1 MTFAVGSGPP
11 GGSGAGHQ
19 PFGISNVLSSLFSLY
34 ISPQTPPPHSR
45 CIYLVIFR
53 FFQVSNNKCMHFL
66 CDVFACRF
74 GKNPNINF

>member
-34 ISPQTPPPHSR
+34 ISPQTPPHSR
-45 CIYLVIFR
+45 CLEIDIRIFSEPTR
-53 FFQVSNNKCMHFL
+53 K
-66 CDVFACRF
+66 DVA
-74 GKNPNINF
+74 